1 MARSEREEEKVKERT
16 GREEERGRAGGER
29 GMSVHEAAR
38 ILGQRGGEARSGGQR
53 SSVDTERLH
62 EAARV
67 MGKKGGEAR
76 SKERERE

>member
-29 GMSVHEAAR
+29 GMTVHEAAR
-38 ILGQRGGEARSGGQR
+38 ILGQRGGEAKGGEKPPQTAQVR
-53 SSVDTERLH
+53 
-62 EAARV
+62 EAAKI

-76 SKERERE
+76 GKERKTT